1 MAIITCPK
9 CGAQISEE
17 AEKCPQCGNIINEK
31 QRQLQNGG
39 NKRRIKIAL
48 VSETVLLA
56 VAIVLAIVFWANGF
70 NDKNMVNA
78 VVALDAGIQLTTE
91 NISYISIKHLY
102 DAIDTKAAEQ
112 PRRYAMLQKEAHEF
126 ETECNKLFNGIR
138 RIKVQCLN
146 KSDETIDA
154 SNIENDTCTAKNP
167 DDTYAASS
175 VFGDDKMGD
184 SLRIWME
191 NFRDV
196 VLNMRVFRTDKNDP
210 DSPIDTASSFY
221 KRTANSIATSDIYVN
236 HSMKQSFVKDMP
248 LVGTLALLS
257 KLQSDI
263 RNVEA
268 EVLQQMV
275 AKLEDY
281 VTEDLKDMLQEWL
294 DKDVNI
300 IHYHAPE
307 LVKLENKLD
316 DMARARGDMVGYFDE
331 DTWFLLQ
338 EEFLGRQV
346 VDNVSMLSTTTAE
359 ANITIYYGNNKD
371 NRRVSLE
378 KVSGTWEIVD
388 FWYSDGG
395 KSFKE
400 KCEDGIKE
408 MEERGN
414 GSNQQYEKDD
424 LSWIQGNWRY
434 VARIYGVTVEER
446 IGIYENMIVVMYD
459 GEFDYRGSYTIE
471 GNQLVYYYGD
481 GTAGYIIID
490 RVNRRLMFDD
500 THAFQRF

>member
-1 MAIITCPK
+1 
-9 CGAQISEE
+9 
-17 AEKCPQCGNIINEK
+17 
-31 QRQLQNGG
+31 
-39 NKRRIKIAL
+39 
-48 VSETVLLA
+48 
-56 VAIVLAIVFWANGF
+56 
-70 NDKNMVNA
+70 
-78 VVALDAGIQLTTE
+78 
-91 NISYISIKHLY
+91 
-102 DAIDTKAAEQ
+102 
-112 PRRYAMLQKEAHEF
+112 
-126 ETECNKLFNGIR
+126 
-138 RIKVQCLN
+138 
-146 KSDETIDA
+146 
-154 SNIENDTCTAKNP
+154 
-167 DDTYAASS
+167 
-175 VFGDDKMGD
+175 
-184 SLRIWME
+184 
-191 NFRDV
+191 
-196 VLNMRVFRTDKNDP
+196 
-210 DSPIDTASSFY
+210 
-221 KRTANSIATSDIYVN
+221 
-236 HSMKQSFVKDMP
+236 MP

-294 DKDVNI
+294 DKDVYI
-300 IHYHAPE
+300 IDRHAPE

-316 DMARARGDMVGYFDE
+316 DMARARGDDAGYFDYE
-331 DTWFLLQ
+331 PWFESQ

-346 VDNVSMLSTTTAE
+346 VDNVSMHSTTKAE
-359 ANITIYYGNNKD
+359 ANITIDYGYDNYKE
-371 NRRVSLE
+371 NRRVYLK

-434 VARIYGVTVEER
+434 VTRMYGVTIDTR
-446 IGIYENMIVVMYD
+446 IGIHENMIVVMHD

-481 GTAGYIIID
+481 GTAGYLIID
-490 RVNRRLMFDD
+490 RANHRLMVDN
-500 THAFQRF
+500 THAMQRF